1 MDYVTVDLIKG
12 GDHQWTHEE
21 KMTYATAMM
30 GLARLLRK
38 THGLS
43 WEAAMDMTR
52 EAVDE
57 EIVDVH
63 LDYLPDGTFVS
74 CRIVVDDNPENFIGS
89 QYSMVED
96 LDPVT
101 KKRVSDIA
109 DRI

>member
-1 MDYVTVDLIKG
+1 MDYVTIALIKG
-12 GDHQWTHEE
+12 EDHEWTHEE

-30 GLARLLRK
+30 GFARLLRK

-43 WEAAMDMTR
+43 WETVIDMAR

-74 CRIVVDDNPENFIGS
+74 CRIVLDGNQQNFIGAR
-89 QYSMVED
+89 YSMVED
-96 LDPVT
+96 LDPASR
-101 KKRVSDIA
+101 KRVSDIA
-109 DRI
+109 DHI